1 MDGCGDLAVVFD
13 TDRRFA
19 AIGLYDPESPVRLKI
34 LHAGA
39 PTPIDDDWWR
49 AALGRALDRRA
60 VFTDDPDAARL
71 GYRIVNGENDGLP
84 GLIVDRYADVLVVK
98 LYTAALFPVLRAI
111 VTQLIDLTRCGA
123 VVLRLARIVQ
133 RGETFG
139 FTDGDVIA
147 GALDDAPVV
156 FVESGLEFEADVRR
170 GQKTGW
176 FLDQRANRIA
186 VGSIAAGQDV
196 LDVFCATGG
205 FSVHA
210 AAGGARSVHSVDLSA
225 PTLAAATRNME
236 RNRVLP
242 AVAACTHSVQAG
254 DAFEVMAT
262 LARRAPPVRDR
273 RSSTRRRSLNGRRV
287 STPRGGPTHGS
298 LISRFGWWSRAA
310 C

>member
-1 MDGCGDLAVVFD
+1 M
-13 TDRRFA
+13 
-19 AIGLYDPESPVRLKI
+19 
-34 LHAGA
+34 
-39 PTPIDDDWWR
+39 
-49 AALGRALDRRA
+49 
-60 VFTDDPDAARL
+60 FTDDPDAARL

-111 VTQLIDLTRCGA
+111 VTQLIDLTSCGA

-176 FLDQRANRIA
+176 FLDQRANRIT

-210 AAGGARSVHSVDLSA
+210 AAGGARSVHSVDLSG
-225 PTLAAATRNME
+225 P
-236 RNRVLP
+236 
-242 AVAACTHSVQAG
+242 H
-254 DAFEVMAT
+254 
-262 LARRAPPVRDR
+262 ARRRHTQHGTQPGAPG
-273 RSSTRRRSLNGRRV
+273 GRRV
-287 STPRGGPTHGS
+287 HALGPG
-298 LISRFGWWSRAA
+298 R
-310 C
+310 